1 MWRGIS
7 YTANRHLEA
16 SNPCIKGYN
25 SKKPNKYIMYL
36 DANNLYG
43 WATPQYLPTGGFK
56 WLTANQINKLD
67 IHSLN
72 PEEEKGLILE
82 VDLEYPHE
90 LHDLHNDYPLAAE
103 KTKVTK
109 DMLSPYCKQILEK
122 YNVSIGQASKL
133 VPTLA
138 NKEKYVLH
146 YCNLQLYLELGLKL
160 KTILRALEFNQS
172 PWLAQY
178 IDYNTKKRMQ
188 AKNAFEKDFFQLMNN
203 KKSIKKVFGKRW
215 RISGSA
221 VMCA

>member
-1 MWRGIS
+1 MWGGIS

-16 SNPCIKGYN
+16 SNPYLKGYN

-43 WATPQYLPTGGFK
+43 WAMPQYLPTCGFK

-72 PEEEKGLILE
+72 PDEEEGLILE

-90 LHDLHNDYPLAAE
+90 LHDLHNDYPLAVE
-103 KTKVTK
+103 KMKVTK

-122 YNVSIGQASKL
+122 YNVSIGQVSKL

-146 YCNLQLYLELGLKL
+146 YRNLQLYLELGLKL
-160 KTILRALEFNQS
+160 KTIHRALEFNQS

-178 IDYNTKKRMQ
+178 IDYNTKKRM
-188 AKNAFEKDFFQLMNN
+188 
-203 KKSIKKVFGKRW
+203 
-215 RISGSA
+215 
-221 VMCA
+221 